1 MIKTSPDGDV
11 ESTPHFRSMCFT
23 TVNETE
29 LVKDYNQAVEKVKTI
44 FLEYQREG
52 SGWQLDKVLHLDLG
66 VVAYK
71 PVEGASYLPLPKKIK
86 NKKAVLNVQNDD
98 LKCFLWSV
106 LAAKHPIDRRDQP
119 HRVNHYKP
127 YESELNMAGID
138 YPVKI
143 DQVKKFE
150 RQNPT
155 TSVSVF
161 GFEEQEL
168 FPLYITKDKKELH
181 VNLLLYSQDTRR
193 HYCLIRDLDRL
204 LSIITRHEHRMYHCN
219 YCMHGFV
226 RQDLL
231 DDHEPHCGR
240 HGPQKIKLPDEDH
253 TTLQYTEVQKQLKV
267 PFVIYADF
275 ESILIEH
282 DKSELDRNKSFTQKT
297 QHHQP
302 CGFCYTIVSTVEDY
316 CKPPVVY
323 RGEDAVDKF
332 LENLIEEEK
341 QITEMLTVVVPMEI
355 TNEQE
360 QAFQEATVCHICGFD
375 LGADRVRDHDHLT
388 GLYRGVAHNECN
400 LNYKFT
406 GNIPVVFH
414 NLRGYDSHL
423 IMQGLGKMTSEKI
436 SCIPNNTEKY
446 ISFSVGNL
454 VFIDSLQFMDA
465 SLERLVANLSKDGD
479 DQFTILKKYVESD
492 KLNLLLRKGVY
503 PYEYMNSFNKF
514 QETQLPPKGAFY
526 SSLKDS
532 SITEDDYEHAQK
544 VYREFRC
551 QNLGEYHDLY
561 LKSDVL
567 LLADVFENFRTI
579 CLEYYQL
586 DPGHFYTSPGLSWSA
601 CLKMTGVELE
611 LLTDP
616 DMYLF
621 IEEGLRGGIS
631 MITHRHAKA
640 NNPYVDGY
648 DPEQHNNYLMYLDAN
663 NLYGW
668 AMSQALPVNNFGW
681 LTEQEA
687 TELQQ
692 DLMTLP
698 DDGTEGYILE
708 VDLSYPEEL
717 HDLHNDYPLAPE
729 RQKVTQDMLSP
740 YCQQL
745 NEELNLG
752 SAPVAKLVPNL
763 NDKQHYILHYRNLK
777 QYLSLG
783 MKLTKVHRVLGFD
796 QSPWLKSYIDFNTE
810 KRKHATNDFEK
821 DFFKLMN
828 NSVFGKTME
837 NLRKRVSVKLLNTP
851 KQLKKLTA
859 NPLFDYFRIFDE
871 NLVGVNMKKPSLYLN
886 RPIYVGF
893 CILDLSKTLMYDF
906 HYNVIKQKY
915 GNNATLLFTDT
926 DSLCYNIKTEDIYED
941 MYEDL
946 DLYDTSEYPRDHVL
960 HSTVNKKVLG
970 KMKDE
975 THGLPIEEFV
985 GLRPKM
991 YSLLYHEEGREV
1003 EKKTA
1008 KGVAKHVTTHRI
1020 RHTHYR
1026 DCLFEKKNE
1035 RWRI

>member
-1 MIKTSPDGDV
+1 M
-11 ESTPHFRSMCFT
+11 F
-23 TVNETE
+23 NERYLGGRNT
-29 LVKDYNQAVEKVKTI
+29 N
-44 FLEYQREG
+44 EG
-52 SGWQLDKVLHLDLG
+52 MAAYDSRRQLLYGL
-66 VVAYK
+66 
-71 PVEGASYLPLPKKIK
+71 
-86 NKKAVLNVQNDD
+86 Q
-98 LKCFLWSV
+98 F
-106 LAAKHPIDRRDQP
+106 AKHPVPWGSHP

-155 TSVSVF
+155 ISVSVF
-161 GFEEQEL
+161 GYEENEL
-168 FPLYITKDKKELH
+168 FPLYVTKDKKELH

-204 LSIITRHEHRMYHCN
+204 LSSITRHDGRMYHCN

-226 RQDLL
+226 GQDLL
-231 DDHEPHCGR
+231 DDHEPHCGPKDQTAR
-240 HGPQKIKLPDEDH
+240 RGPYH
-253 TTLQYTEVQKQLKV
+253 TS
-267 PFVIYADF
+267 IY
-275 ESILIEH
+275 
-282 DKSELDRNKSFTQKT
+282 R
-297 QHHQP
+297 
-302 CGFCYTIVSTVEDY
+302 
-316 CKPPVVY
+316 
-323 RGEDAVDKF
+323 
-332 LENLIEEEK
+332 
-341 QITEMLTVVVPMEI
+341 
-355 TNEQE
+355 
-360 QAFQEATVCHICGFD
+360 
-375 LGADRVRDHDHLT
+375 
-388 GLYRGVAHNECN
+388 
-400 LNYKFT
+400 
-406 GNIPVVFH
+406 
-414 NLRGYDSHL
+414 
-423 IMQGLGKMTSEKI
+423 
-436 SCIPNNTEKY
+436 
-446 ISFSVGNL
+446 
-454 VFIDSLQFMDA
+454 
-465 SLERLVANLSKDGD
+465 
-479 DQFTILKKYVESD
+479 
-492 KLNLLLRKGVY
+492 
-503 PYEYMNSFNKF
+503 
-514 QETQLPPKGAFY
+514 
-526 SSLKDS
+526 
-532 SITEDDYEHAQK
+532 
-544 VYREFRC
+544 
-551 QNLGEYHDLY
+551 
-561 LKSDVL
+561 
-567 LLADVFENFRTI
+567 
-579 CLEYYQL
+579 
-586 DPGHFYTSPGLSWSA
+586 
-601 CLKMTGVELE
+601 
-611 LLTDP
+611 
-616 DMYLF
+616 
-621 IEEGLRGGIS
+621 
-631 MITHRHAKA
+631 
-640 NNPYVDGY
+640 DGY

-752 SAPVAKLVPNL
+752 GAPVAKLVPNL

-837 NLRKRVSVKLLNTP
+837 NLRKR
-851 KQLKKLTA
+851 
-859 NPLFDYFRIFDE
+859 E
-871 NLVGVNMKKPSLYLN
+871 KPSLYLN

-960 HSTVNKKVLG
+960 HSTANKKVLG

-975 THGLPIEEFV
+975 THGLPIEELV

-1008 KGVAKHVTTHRI
+1008 KGVAKHVTKHRI

-1026 DCLFEKKNE
+1026 DCLFEKKRTMANMTQIRSDKHQLFSVNMNKIGILRPVRRNGLDRFQNNPRGGTCAMARRGSFSGLHRTARGPELGWYRMAPMCYGAPVAQNCHFPTFARRVVKYYLSTRKQTIQLSTGPLRMSPLAVYQIPCNATSDDLTTGFGSCPSTITITFPILRRKVIKYVPWTPTDNNATIQLHYQSLGIPPLLKLNKTVLNALDITFHRLDGDLANKLQKVRTDIDRIHEVNNTPTAVILASIAICLSLINVIVFIVLCCYHRQRHTSNLDLVHYVRATPPQQAYPPHQDPHNE
-1035 RWRI
+1035 ALHIIDNCPDCGIPPPHDSDNNDNEN

>member
-1 MIKTSPDGDV
+1 MNHIPEEMMEEYEGPLFGDDVRQEVLLDGDV
-11 ESTPHFRSMCFT
+11 RQEGGGEVEEDCALDGNVSLLKFQPNKREKFDLQLTLEGKKKNIIKSMCFT

-29 LVKDYNQAVEKVKTI
+29 LVKDYNQAVEKVKTT

-66 VVAYK
+66 VIAYK

-86 NKKAVLNVQNDD
+86 NKKAVLNVQNDE

-106 LAAKHPIDRRDQP
+106 LAAKHPIHWRDHP

-127 YESELNMAGID
+127 YESELNMVGID

-150 RQNPT
+150 RENPT
-155 TSVSVF
+155 ISVSVF

-193 HYCLIRDLDRL
+193 HYCLIRNLDRL
-204 LSIITRHEHRMYHCN
+204 LHSLSRHHGRMYHCN

-253 TTLQYTEVQKQLKV
+253 TTLQYTE
-267 PFVIYADF
+267 
-275 ESILIEH
+275 
-282 DKSELDRNKSFTQKT
+282 
-297 QHHQP
+297 
-302 CGFCYTIVSTVEDY
+302 
-316 CKPPVVY
+316 
-323 RGEDAVDKF
+323 
-332 LENLIEEEK
+332 
-341 QITEMLTVVVPMEI
+341 
-355 TNEQE
+355 
-360 QAFQEATVCHICGFD
+360 
-375 LGADRVRDHDHLT
+375 
-388 GLYRGVAHNECN
+388 
-400 LNYKFT
+400 
-406 GNIPVVFH
+406 
-414 NLRGYDSHL
+414 
-423 IMQGLGKMTSEKI
+423 
-436 SCIPNNTEKY
+436 
-446 ISFSVGNL
+446 
-454 VFIDSLQFMDA
+454 
-465 SLERLVANLSKDGD
+465 
-479 DQFTILKKYVESD
+479 
-492 KLNLLLRKGVY
+492 
-503 PYEYMNSFNKF
+503 
-514 QETQLPPKGAFY
+514 
-526 SSLKDS
+526 
-532 SITEDDYEHAQK
+532 
-544 VYREFRC
+544 
-551 QNLGEYHDLY
+551 
-561 LKSDVL
+561 
-567 LLADVFENFRTI
+567 
-579 CLEYYQL
+579 
-586 DPGHFYTSPGLSWSA
+586 
-601 CLKMTGVELE
+601 
-611 LLTDP
+611 
-616 DMYLF
+616 
-621 IEEGLRGGIS
+621 
-631 MITHRHAKA
+631 
-640 NNPYVDGY
+640 
-648 DPEQHNNYLMYLDAN
+648 
-663 NLYGW
+663 
-668 AMSQALPVNNFGW
+668 ALPVNNFGW

-717 HDLHNDYPLAPE
+717 HNLHNDYPLAPE

-752 SAPVAKLVPNL
+752 GAPVAKLIPNL

-837 NLRKRVSVKLLNTP
+837 NLRKRVSVKLINTP

-893 CILDLSKTLMYDF
+893 CILDISKILMYDF

-1008 KGVAKHVTTHRI
+1008 K
-1020 RHTHYR
+1020 
-1026 DCLFEKKNE
+1026 
-1035 RWRI
+1035 

>member
-1 MIKTSPDGDV
+1 MYDVITIQSWFSGSRYALWDNALFLLVVFSDFRLKCNSVAILLNHIPDEMMEEYEGPLFGDDVRQEVLQDDDVRQEGGGEV
-11 ESTPHFRSMCFT
+11 EEDCALDGNVSLLKFQPNKREKSMCFT

-29 LVKDYNQAVEKVKTI
+29 LVKDYNEAVEKVKTT

-66 VVAYK
+66 VAAYK

-106 LAAKHPIDRRDQP
+106 LAAKHPIHSNP
-119 HRVNHYKP
+119 HRVNQYKP

-155 TSVSVF
+155 ISVSVF

-168 FPLYITKDKKELH
+168 FPL
-181 VNLLLYSQDTRR
+181 
-193 HYCLIRDLDRL
+193 
-204 LSIITRHEHRMYHCN
+204 
-219 YCMHGFV
+219 
-226 RQDLL
+226 QDLL
-231 DDHEPHCGR
+231 DDHEPHCSR

-253 TTLQYTEVQKQLKV
+253 TTLQYTE
-267 PFVIYADF
+267 
-275 ESILIEH
+275 
-282 DKSELDRNKSFTQKT
+282 
-297 QHHQP
+297 
-302 CGFCYTIVSTVEDY
+302 
-316 CKPPVVY
+316 
-323 RGEDAVDKF
+323 
-332 LENLIEEEK
+332 
-341 QITEMLTVVVPMEI
+341 
-355 TNEQE
+355 
-360 QAFQEATVCHICGFD
+360 
-375 LGADRVRDHDHLT
+375 
-388 GLYRGVAHNECN
+388 
-400 LNYKFT
+400 
-406 GNIPVVFH
+406 
-414 NLRGYDSHL
+414 
-423 IMQGLGKMTSEKI
+423 
-436 SCIPNNTEKY
+436 
-446 ISFSVGNL
+446 
-454 VFIDSLQFMDA
+454 
-465 SLERLVANLSKDGD
+465 
-479 DQFTILKKYVESD
+479 
-492 KLNLLLRKGVY
+492 
-503 PYEYMNSFNKF
+503 
-514 QETQLPPKGAFY
+514 
-526 SSLKDS
+526 
-532 SITEDDYEHAQK
+532 
-544 VYREFRC
+544 
-551 QNLGEYHDLY
+551 
-561 LKSDVL
+561 
-567 LLADVFENFRTI
+567 
-579 CLEYYQL
+579 
-586 DPGHFYTSPGLSWSA
+586 
-601 CLKMTGVELE
+601 
-611 LLTDP
+611 
-616 DMYLF
+616 
-621 IEEGLRGGIS
+621 
-631 MITHRHAKA
+631 
-640 NNPYVDGY
+640 
-648 DPEQHNNYLMYLDAN
+648 
-663 NLYGW
+663 
-668 AMSQALPVNNFGW
+668 ALPVNNFGW

-752 SAPVAKLVPNL
+752 GAPVAKLVPNL

-777 QYLSLG
+777 QYLTMG

-796 QSPWLKSYIDFNTE
+796 QIPWLKKYIDFNTE

-1008 KGVAKHVTTHRI
+1008 KEWASNIGNELYQFSKNVTHVEDLQKSYEALNLSTTVVDWRQLLQMTKENI
-1020 RHTHYR
+1020 ERY
-1026 DCLFEKKNE
+1026 FENKIKALK
-1035 RWRI
+1035 

>member
-1 MIKTSPDGDV
+1 MDHGSYAALVVITLIYGVADGAFLTTYNVIILNAVGNEQRPYAYGCANAAISVAIGLGPMITGLVADRHSYREAFIMTVGNLNCAGQVMNLCQQHMTAWKATILGPTSLDLMSCNPKDV
-11 ESTPHFRSMCFT
+11 ENT
-23 TVNETE
+23 TE
-29 LVKDYNQAVEKVKTI
+29 LLVFVSRADVNDYGSYEIVRVKDNIGHERTCNGGTSSKRKADDQVNDSPSKKQKLNELIAFELNHI
-44 FLEYQREG
+44 PEEMMEEYEG
-52 SGWQLDKVLHLDLG
+52 PLFGDDVRQEVLLDDDVRQ
-66 VVAYK
+66 
-71 PVEGASYLPLPKKIK
+71 EGG
-86 NKKAVLNVQNDD
+86 
-98 LKCFLWSV
+98 
-106 LAAKHPIDRRDQP
+106 
-119 HRVNHYKP
+119 
-127 YESELNMAGID
+127 ELNMAGID

-155 TSVSVF
+155 ISVSVF
-161 GFEEQEL
+161 GYEEQEL
-168 FPLYITKDKKELH
+168 FPLYVTKDKKELH

-204 LSIITRHEHRMYHCN
+204 LHSLSRHHGRMYHCN

-253 TTLQYTEVQKQLKV
+253 TTLQYTE
-267 PFVIYADF
+267 
-275 ESILIEH
+275 
-282 DKSELDRNKSFTQKT
+282 
-297 QHHQP
+297 
-302 CGFCYTIVSTVEDY
+302 
-316 CKPPVVY
+316 
-323 RGEDAVDKF
+323 
-332 LENLIEEEK
+332 
-341 QITEMLTVVVPMEI
+341 
-355 TNEQE
+355 
-360 QAFQEATVCHICGFD
+360 
-375 LGADRVRDHDHLT
+375 
-388 GLYRGVAHNECN
+388 
-400 LNYKFT
+400 
-406 GNIPVVFH
+406 
-414 NLRGYDSHL
+414 
-423 IMQGLGKMTSEKI
+423 
-436 SCIPNNTEKY
+436 
-446 ISFSVGNL
+446 
-454 VFIDSLQFMDA
+454 
-465 SLERLVANLSKDGD
+465 
-479 DQFTILKKYVESD
+479 
-492 KLNLLLRKGVY
+492 
-503 PYEYMNSFNKF
+503 
-514 QETQLPPKGAFY
+514 
-526 SSLKDS
+526 
-532 SITEDDYEHAQK
+532 
-544 VYREFRC
+544 
-551 QNLGEYHDLY
+551 
-561 LKSDVL
+561 
-567 LLADVFENFRTI
+567 
-579 CLEYYQL
+579 
-586 DPGHFYTSPGLSWSA
+586 
-601 CLKMTGVELE
+601 
-611 LLTDP
+611 
-616 DMYLF
+616 
-621 IEEGLRGGIS
+621 
-631 MITHRHAKA
+631 
-640 NNPYVDGY
+640 
-648 DPEQHNNYLMYLDAN
+648 
-663 NLYGW
+663 
-668 AMSQALPVNNFGW
+668 
-681 LTEQEA
+681 EA

-752 SAPVAKLVPNL
+752 GAPVAKLVPNL

-837 NLRKRVSVKLLNTP
+837 NLRKRVSVKLINTP

-871 NLVGVNMKKPSLYLN
+871 NLVGVDMKKPSLYLN

-893 CILDLSKTLMYDF
+893 CILDISKILMYDF

-1008 KGVAKHVTTHRI
+1008 KGYRGGAGGSTSGGGGYGGETFACLSSTYGKGGDYNQPGREGGGTGDGSSAGGPGGLNAGGGGGDSATQSDDGAGGGGGGGHFSGGGGGGAGTGCIATAGGSGGTASTTIKAYAGGGGKCGCPGGNGGNGGSSGGTNGNNVRGGQGGSQ
-1020 RHTHYR
+1020 
-1026 DCLFEKKNE
+1026 
-1035 RWRI
+1035 